1 MHVSRRRGPVCS
13 LVFLVVGLLIAIRL
27 VAGFVCMTCFTDFER
42 PQSRSFHLHAGGDLN
57 PCHHGRVAASPLTN
71 WACAVTQDDVAFIL
85 PVVPRLPIISSLFVP
100 LVLLLASYRNAS
112 LIAAHGRG
120 PPVFFS

>member
-1 MHVSRRRGPVCS
+1 MHASRRRGQAYS
-13 LVFLVVGLLIAIRL
+13 LVLLVAGLLIAIRL

-42 PQSRSFHLHAGGDLN
+42 PSTRSFHLHSGGDLN

-85 PVVPRLPIISSLFVP
+85 PVVPRLPIISALFVP
-100 LVLLLASYRNAS
+100 LILLAISYRNAE
-112 LIAAHGRG
+112 LITAHGRG
-120 PPVFFS
+120 PPLFFS